1 MPDFSISLTHSL
13 SLVHDRLGLHA
24 DLDVD
29 GGELAHEVE
38 EDVGQVDVLS
48 EPVLSIEVFETFVS
62 AFMSCLVLSLI
73 LLHPNS

>member
-1 MPDFSISLTHSL
+1 MPDFSISLSHSL

-48 EPVLSIEVFETFVS
+48 DPVLLIEGSEFLFKRCLYLLYFRSIQ
-62 AFMSCLVLSLI
+62 CHL
-73 LLHPNS
+73 

>member
-1 MPDFSISLTHSL
+1 MHAKFFDITHSL

-48 EPVLSIEVFETFVS
+48 GKPRPFKSWFSYLTS
-62 AFMSCLVLSLI
+62 
-73 LLHPNS
+73 

>member
-1 MPDFSISLTHSL
+1 MLAQSFKYHSLTH

-29 GGELAHEVE
+29 GGESAHEVE

-48 EPVLSIEVFETFVS
+48 DPVILIEGSEFLFTR
-62 AFMSCLVLSLI
+62 
-73 LLHPNS
+73 